1 MKIVTYTND
10 YRFRASPGHG
20 EGVSNVHSP
29 NLRVC
34 APLGA
39 AAIIMT
45 NYETGN
51 NPRIKSEKYDF
62 PKEIIGKL
70 CHLGET
76 ATSTRFF
83 Q

>member
-1 MKIVTYTND
+1 MGMAGRD
-10 YRFRASPGHG
+10 
-20 EGVSNVHSP
+20 VSNVHSP
-29 NLRVC
+29 NLRGC
-34 APLGA
+34 APLVA